1 MIHKTQS
8 KFFKRL
14 MKTHQLSVS
23 TIKAKEED
31 THGVGKDEGD
41 IGWIQRRF
49 FKLGDYFV

>member
-1 MIHKTQS
+1 MIHKRQS

-14 MKTHQLSVS
+14 MKTHQLSVM
-23 TIKAKEED
+23 IKAKKED